1 MSNFK
6 FLQKE
11 WTSLYSKIIIAE
23 ERAYTEPVYT
33 ASTCRRVLE
42 ESMHLLY
49 SIEHIDMPFNIE
61 LVNLMSE
68 EAVKKAVPTHLL
80 DGLHIV
86 RKTGNNASHFGNRIT
101 NKDSVISLRYIYT
114 YLKWFALNY
123 SKTVPEL
130 PQQFNEALIPAVVD
144 KQRQLKELQAEQ
156 EKAQQ
161 ALLLQIQK
169 LNEEKDKLLEI
180 AKESEATLLEYKE
193 KESKSSKCPALI
205 KGNPIF
211 PNSFGAA

>member
-11 WTSLYSKIIIAE
+11 WASLYSKIIIAE

-33 ASTCRRVLE
+33 ASTCRLVLE

-49 SIEHIDMPFNIE
+49 SIEHIDKPFNTE

-68 EAVKKAVPTHLL
+68 EAVKRAVPTQLL

-101 NKDSVISLRYIYT
+101 SKDSVISLRYLYA
-114 YLKWFALNY
+114 YLKWFVLNY
-123 SKTVPEL
+123 SKTLPDL
-130 PQQFNEALIPAVVD
+130 PQQFDEALIPAVGD

-156 EKAQQ
+156 EKAANFRQDDKTAGQ
-161 ALLLQIQK
+161 VLMNIQDYTKEVNKLQGELDAANK
-169 LNEEKDKLLEI
+169 RLNVSDV
-180 AKESEATLLEYKE
+180 
-193 KESKSSKCPALI
+193 
-205 KGNPIF
+205 IF
-211 PNSFGAA
+211 